1 MRLFS
6 LASLAVAS
14 ASAAAGAD
22 PGGSAAVASNRGQSL
37 SRSERALLKQQKKAE
52 REAKRAEKE
61 ARKRRKVEKR
71 LKRKSRQNDSSSES
85 FSSSSSGSADP
96 SSSSYSEFSGAYE
109 VSDDAS
115 YELPALPKVD
125 PVVVSSE
132 PDPLPIEVAITS
144 SAGSSQETDFDQS
157 IFVQSVVEET
167 TTLLQTTTEIPNI
180 PAEISDNSSSSF
192 SNAAV
197 NLNRYLYLFIH
208 NFYLISITFLSG
220 RAWH

>member
-22 PGGSAAVASNRGQSL
+22 PGGSAVASNRGHSL
-37 SRSERALLKQQKKAE
+37 SRSERAVLKQQKKAE

-71 LKRKSRQNDSSSES
+71 LKRKSRQNDSSSDS

-96 SSSSYSEFSGAYE
+96 SSSSYSGFSGVYE
-109 VSDDAS
+109 VSDDPS

-125 PVVVSSE
+125 PVVDSSE
-132 PDPLPIEVAITS
+132 PDPLPIEIATTS
-144 SAGSSQETDFDQS
+144 SASSSQESDFDQS
-157 IFVQSVVEET
+157 IFVQSVVDET
-167 TTLLQTTTEIPNI
+167 TILPQTTTEIPNI
-180 PAEISDNSSSSF
+180 PADISDNSGSLNSF

-197 NLNRYLYLFIH
+197 NSNRYQHLFIYH
-208 NFYLISITFLSG
+208 F
-220 RAWH
+220 